1 LAARLDITVPLCNH
15 RTNLPILKKARNLLN
30 TRASAAI
37 AAVTVAIVRLQ
48 LCQSSREICNWV
60 MLLQSMRR
68 CAVLIPVAFLALAIV
83 WTWPLAVYLSSR
95 IPHDPG
101 DPILN
106 IWLLWWNAHAVPF
119 TERWWNPPIFYP
131 MPGALALSEHLAGIG
146 LVATPLQWFH
156 ASALSA
162 YNVAFVLSF
171 ALSGYFTFLLVQR
184 LIPASAAPDTRSIAG
199 LCGALAYGFGPYRA
213 GQLAHIQVLTS
224 QWMPLALLAMHVY
237 LASGKR
243 LWLLVF
249 VAAWIV
255 QALSNGYYLLFFPVL
270 VACWL
275 AWFVDW
281 RRAPARGVA
290 IAMTW
295 AGASLLL
302 VPGLL
307 HYADLQR
314 RLGVGRSAEEMLI
327 FSANLRSFFHASGML
342 ALWRSSAARTT
353 EDFLFPGVTSVV
365 LVIAGCAAALRG
377 RASLRGAQSGV
388 LQEPHDRAD
397 ARGDEARGFSRSP
410 LVFYVGAAVILWA
423 LALGPA
429 PSRSWMLI
437 LMHPYTWL
445 AQLPGFNAL
454 RVPARFA
461 MLATL
466 CFAVAAGLGFARV
479 APRVSRLRWF
489 VAGIAIA
496 GLLAD
501 GWMREMPLATPPGR
515 VIFPDVPQAL
525 LLSLPANDGNTDVT
539 AMYRQTLH
547 GRPIVNGYSGHTPS
561 HYRILSVALRRGDPS
576 AIAELAKGRPLVI
589 TVNQSLDGSGDLR
602 RVVEGLPGV
611 QVQGGSSAGAMYVVP
626 AAASARTAPLGDPWP
641 GVVRPD
647 GRDGAERSFPD
658 SSSERDRCRTRSS
671 GPSAP
676 RGRTPSRRAPPRT
689 RRRVQRRYGTAR

>member
-1 LAARLDITVPLCNH
+1 
-15 RTNLPILKKARNLLN
+15 
-30 TRASAAI
+30 
-37 AAVTVAIVRLQ
+37 
-48 LCQSSREICNWV
+48 
-60 MLLQSMRR
+60 MLLRSMRR
-68 CAVLIPVAFLALAIV
+68 CAVLIPVAFLALAIF
-83 WTWPLAVYLSSR
+83 WTWPLAVHISSR
-95 IPHDPG
+95 VPHDPG

-119 TERWWNPPIFYP
+119 TAQWWNPPIFYP
-131 MPGALALSEHLAGIG
+131 LPGALALSEHLAGIG
-146 LVATPLQWFH
+146 LIATPLQWFH

-162 YNVAFVLSF
+162 YNVAFILSF

-184 LIPASAAPDTRSIAG
+184 LMPASASPATRSIAG

-213 GQLAHIQVLTS
+213 GQLAHLQVLTS
-224 QWMPLALLAMHVY
+224 QWMALALLAMHAY

-243 LWLLVF
+243 LWLLMF
-249 VAAWIV
+249 AAAWLV

-281 RRAPARGVA
+281 TRAPARGAA

-307 HYADLQR
+307 HYAELQR
-314 RLGVGRSAEEMLI
+314 RLGVGRSAEEMII
-327 FSANLRSFFHASGML
+327 FSANVRSFIHASGML
-342 ALWRSSAARTT
+342 GLWRSSAARTT

-365 LVIAGCAAALRG
+365 LVIAGCAAARARRAAQPGVLHQPREGVDLRG
-377 RASLRGAQSGV
+377 
-388 LQEPHDRAD
+388 
-397 ARGDEARGFSRSP
+397 EAGGFSRSP
-410 LVFYVGAAVILWA
+410 LVFYVGTAVILWA

-437 LMHPYTWL
+437 LTHPYTWL

-479 APRVSRLRWF
+479 APRVSGRRWV
-489 VAGIAIA
+489 VAAIAIA

-501 GWMREMPLATPPGR
+501 GWMRAMPLAVPPGR

-525 LLSLPANDGNTDVT
+525 LLALPANDGNTDVA
-539 AMYRQTLH
+539 AMYRQTVH

-576 AIAELAKGRPLVI
+576 VIAELAKGRPLVI

-611 QVQGGSSAGAMYVVP
+611 EVKGGSSAGAVYVVP
-626 AAASARTAPLGDPWP
+626 ATAAARTAPLGDPWP

-647 GRDGAERSFPD
+647 GRDGAEIDLGQPRVVRTIGFALRWRYPELAEKLTIEGSLDGLTWPLLWQDWTGGPALTAALINPVETPVRLTVPD
-658 SSSERDRCRTRSS
+658 VTLRYARVRPAPGWMRREIRLY
-671 GPSAP
+671 GP
-676 RGRTPSRRAPPRT
+676 R
-689 RRRVQRRYGTAR
+689 